1 MAFGLLSTGF
11 SRKRLSDI
19 VSDLEAALQASLGI
33 TIRLDSKSILGKLVG
48 TFAQPTSDVWELA
61 QSVHEAFYP
70 STSEG
75 TSLDNVSELV
85 GVTRDPATAS
95 EVTEVIE
102 GAVGTTVGIGSIVA
116 TATVGDQFE
125 TTAAIT
131 LAATVCA
138 RSTTSVLAL
147 ATGNYTLTINGNPY
161 TYAATVPPDTAAT
174 VSAQLKIV
182 IDAAAVEPVTVTDLG
197 AGVVQIDGDAGA
209 DGLPTPFTLVVSA
222 NLTIDKVAN
231 LQAMTSVD
239 TGPVVGFANTITD
252 IVTQVSGWTAAWNPL
267 DATLGEDE
275 ETDSALRLRR
285 AQSVATAGAGTVEAI
300 RAAIL
305 AVGGVTAA
313 FVLENTSDVVDG
325 DGLPAHSVEVVVLG
339 GTTADLAA
347 EIWATK
353 GGGIY
358 SSGDVA
364 SNIIDSQ
371 GFTQTVRFS
380 RPTPVD
386 IWVRGTY
393 TIDPESE
400 TGFPTDGEDLM
411 EAAMLTYGES
421 LTIGK
426 DALAAEYFAPV
437 MAACSGIRT
446 LVMEVSYDG
455 AAWVTTARAIDALEI
470 GAYEIAHCEATL

>member
-11 SRKRLSDI
+11 VRKRLSDI

-48 TFAQPTSDVWELA
+48 TFAQPTSDVWELGEA
-61 QSVHEAFYP
+61 LYNAFYP

-75 TSLDNVSELV
+75 VSLDNVCELV
-85 GVTRDPATAS
+85 GVTRDPATVS

-102 GAVGTTVGIGSIVA
+102 GAVGTTIGAGSIVA

-138 RSTTSVLAL
+138 RSTTDVLTL
-147 ATGNYTLTINGNPY
+147 ATGNYTLTINGTAF
-161 TYAATVPPDTAAT
+161 TYAATVPADVAAT
-174 VSAQLKIV
+174 ISAALEI
-182 IDAAAVEPVTVTDLG
+182 AVNAGAEPVTATDLG
-197 AGVVQIDGDAGA
+197 AGVVQVDGDLDA

-222 NLTIDKVAN
+222 NLTIDKVGN
-231 LQAMTSVD
+231 LQLMESVS

-252 IVTQVSGWTAAWNPL
+252 IVTQISGWNSAWNPL

-313 FVLENTSDVVDG
+313 FVLENTGDVVDG
-325 DGLPAHSVEVVVLG
+325 NGLPAHSVEVVVLG

-358 SSGDVA
+358 SNGDVA
-364 SNIIDSQ
+364 SNVIDSQ